1 MKSRIEW
8 ERMISGR
15 LYCPFRVG
23 DDSAARVHAAQK
35 RFNDSEFWHDRVLCG
50 RSGGLAAHPAGLL

>member
-35 RFNDSEFWHDRVLCG
+35 RIDKVDC
-50 RSGGLAAHPAGLL
+50 LLGKLRDCTQKA